1 MIGAGSLDRRLQ
13 FRRVT
18 QTNTGL
24 GITET
29 WANHG
34 SPVWGSRKDVSDGER
49 AVAGGIY
56 GEVSARFVIRSS
68 AFARGIVPKDE
79 FTCDGKTWRIIGI
92 KEIGRNDLLEITA
105 VARLDA

>member
-1 MIGAGSLDRRLQ
+1 MTAGSLDRRLR

-24 GITET
+24 GITEA
-29 WANHG
+29 WADHG

-49 AVAGGIY
+49 AAAGGIY

-68 AFARGIVPKDE
+68 TFARGIAPKDE
-79 FTCDGKTWRIIGI
+79 FTCDGRRWRIIGI
-92 KEIGRNDLLEITA
+92 KELGRNNLLELTA
-105 VARLDA
+105 VARLDP